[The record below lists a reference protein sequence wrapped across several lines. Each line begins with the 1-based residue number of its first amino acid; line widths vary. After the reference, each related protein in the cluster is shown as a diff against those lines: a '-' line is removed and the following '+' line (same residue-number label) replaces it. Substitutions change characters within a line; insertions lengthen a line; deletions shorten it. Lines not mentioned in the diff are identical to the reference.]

1 MAGKVLHHEWK
12 GENCLGAI
20 SKDGNKRG
28 IFFTLATDCKRL
40 LQGSNS
46 INRMVFHND
55 HDFIAETKY
64 LKHFNYFHYRW
75 DNFTTQL
82 KRLICWKG

>member
-12 GENCLGAI
+12 GEDCLGAV

-40 LQGSNS
+40 LQGSIS
-46 INRMVFHND
+46 INRMVFLND
-55 HDFIAETKY
+55 HDFIAQTKCI
-64 LKHFNYFHYRW
+64 KHS
-75 DNFTTQL
+75 TTFIIDGTIL
-82 KRLICWKG
+82 LLS